1 MQYHVFFRHS
11 YHSLFWYEVTLW
23 VFVIIIWYVCV
34 CAYVC
39 ISISPSLQDIQ
50 KCCFQHCCNFEAS
63 LVTSHEEGAITK
75 RYRWGYMKILQ
86 VSAGLAVNLASKLA
100 NTRFRAI
107 LCNKLTCWWDIQ
119 RLTRKPW
126 PMAIKSNQVWTK
138 PAAVHFTSRSTAIW
152 LPTPLLSRG
161 ASATFALGSL
171 GTDWYCP
178 RGLLRS
184 SQLAGP
190 SQGLQQNF
198 PCGQMIQMAWTQS
211 D

>member
-1 MQYHVFFRHS
+1 MCACLFPLVSKISKDVAFNTAATSKPVWSRPTRKEQLRNVFH
-11 YHSLFWYEVTLW
+11 
-23 VFVIIIWYVCV
+23 
-34 CAYVC
+34 
-39 ISISPSLQDIQ
+39 
-50 KCCFQHCCNFEAS
+50 
-63 LVTSHEEGAITK
+63 
-75 RYRWGYMKILQ
+75 YRWGYMKILQ
-86 VSAGLAVNLASKLA
+86 VSAGLVVNLASKLA
-100 NTRFRAI
+100 NTRFWAI

-138 PAAVHFTSRSTAIW
+138 PAALHFTSARSTAIW
-152 LPTPLLSRG
+152 LPLDAATPLLSRG

-184 SQLAGP
+184 SQLPGP

-198 PCGQMIQMAWTQS
+198 PCGGRSKWLGLRVTNESKVAASIQKQ
-211 D
+211 